1 MEFRRLENES
11 DEELIL
17 RICQMKERL
26 AVTWDE
32 IANILNQLLDKSMT
46 ESAYR
51 KKYQSYKKMLNASIK
66 QCSDITDDKISN
78 EILRLQK
85 ERNKIQ
91 TEKIE
96 LNKNIR
102 ELARDEM
109 IIDRIHDAITT
120 LPSFEKP
127 EYIKPTHNNRSY
139 LLTLSD
145 QHFGIEF
152 KVVDFY
158 NNIINEY
165 SPEIF
170 KERMSL
176 LFSKLL
182 ETIEKEN
189 IDEITIF
196 ELGDYIQGLLRLNS
210 QLMQLRYGVIESALL
225 YAEYMAT
232 WLNELSNYVRI
243 KYSMVKNGNH
253 DQLRLCGAPKNAFP
267 DENMSYVIFSFLKE
281 RLKDNDNIIILDN
294 PTGLNYAQMSGYICI
309 GDHGETK
316 NTAKYINDL
325 SRTYQLPIDYLF
337 TGHMHHSKQ
346 EEVGIDAE
354 AITVKSIVGVDPYGK
369 SINKTANAG
378 ANLFVF
384 EQGNGKVCE
393 YTYKLS

>member
-1 MEFRRLENES
+1 MEIQRLDNES
-11 DEELIL
+11 EEELIL
-17 RICQMKERL
+17 RVCQMKDEL
-26 AVTWDE
+26 QATWDE
-32 IANILNQLLDKSMT
+32 IAQILNELLDKHVG
-46 ESAYR
+46 ESTYR
-51 KKYQSYKKMLNASIK
+51 KRYQAYKKWADASIK
-66 QCSDITDDKISN
+66 QCSDITNDKISN
-78 EILRLQK
+78 ELLKLQK
-85 ERNKIQ
+85 ERKKIQ
-91 TEKIE
+91 TEKVE
-96 LNKNIR
+96 LNKNLR
-102 ELARDEM
+102 EIARDEM
-109 IIDRIHDAITT
+109 IVDRIHAAITT
-120 LPSFEKP
+120 LPSFNKP
-127 EYIKPTHNNRSY
+127 EYIKPIHNNRSY

-170 KERMSL
+170 KERMAL

-182 ETIEKEN
+182 ETIDKEN

-196 ELGDYIQGLLRLNS
+196 ELGDYTQGLLRLNS

-253 DQLRLCGAPKNAFP
+253 DQLRLCNAPKNAFP

-281 RLKDNDNIIILDN
+281 RLKDNKNIIFLDN
-294 PTGLNYAQMSGYICI
+294 PTGLNYAQMSGYICV

-369 SINKTANAG
+369 SINKVANAG
-378 ANLFVF
+378 ANLFIF

-393 YTYKLS
+393 YTYKLN

>member
-1 MEFRRLENES
+1 MKFQRLENES

-17 RICQMKERL
+17 RICQMKEQL
-26 AVTWDE
+26 DVTWDE

-66 QCSDITDDKISN
+66 QCSDITNDKISN
-78 EILRLQK
+78 EILKLQK

-196 ELGDYIQGLLRLNS
+196 ELGDYTQGLLRLNS

-316 NTAKYINDL
+316 NTSKYINDL

-378 ANLFVF
+378 ANLFIF
-384 EQGNGKVCE
+384 ERGNGKVCE
-393 YTYKLS
+393 YTFKLN